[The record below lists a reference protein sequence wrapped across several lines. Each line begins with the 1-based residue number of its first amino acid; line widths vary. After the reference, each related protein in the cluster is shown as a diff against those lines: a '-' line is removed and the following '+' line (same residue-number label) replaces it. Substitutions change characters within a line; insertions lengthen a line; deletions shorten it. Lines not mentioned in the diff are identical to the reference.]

1 MIVDAPPGDQSSMK
15 RGDNSSVGAQHEEHP
30 ELHPEDDEPE
40 IIESRISKALSDRT
54 TKIVIILVLLMLF
67 A

>member
-1 MIVDAPPGDQSSMK
+1 MK
-15 RGDNSSVGAQHEEHP
+15 KVSDGSQLIGAAAIDPNADPHV
-30 ELHPEDDEPE
+30 EDEEPE
-40 IIESRISKALSDRT
+40 IIESRISKKLSDRT